1 MKIGTLLT
9 AAIVSLS
16 AVGGGLA
23 VYVAVTKYQTMDKV
37 SVAQSRLEVVRAVG
51 DIPRYMN
58 PERGFA
64 TNILY
69 GPAVVDPKMRT
80 ELVDKYRK
88 QTDGARDKMNAIRK
102 DLSGA
107 LDDGAAV
114 GSGIDALN
122 VKFAALREAI
132 DKAIDGPADARKDA
146 ARKIVADNAVF
157 NTAVTALLDEQV
169 RKMAQLDGDAYRQAS
184 YANIAWTLRDV
195 GGFNASL
202 HKNLV
207 GSKRVAT
214 DAEKMD
220 LSRAQGRTDQILMS
234 LQELRGNPATPA
246 NVAAALDKMNEAYV
260 DRFGKE
266 LKMVKDGAISGKYE
280 HDVDAFFVELQL
292 GLGVGHR
299 GARRLL
305 RQCRADPRRRL
316 FLGAPQLPD
325 RARGPDRR
333 RRRQRRPDPDG
344 PPPRLQADRRPD
356 RHHVAS
362 RQRRRFRRN
371 LGRRARR
378 RDRRDGGGR
387 AASSRT
393 T

>member
-23 VYVAVTKYQTMDKV
+23 VYVAVSKYQTMDKV

-51 DIPRYMN
+51 EIPRYMN
-58 PERGFA
+58 PERGFS

-69 GPAVVDPKMRT
+69 GPAVVDPAMRA
-80 ELVDKYRK
+80 ELNDKYRK

-102 DLSGA
+102 DLSGT

-114 GSGIDALN
+114 GSAIDELN
-122 VKFAALREAI
+122 KKFTALREAI
-132 DKAIDGPADARKDA
+132 DKAIDGPAEARKDA

-207 GSKRVAT
+207 GSKRVG
-214 DAEKMD
+214 DR
-220 LSRAQGRTDQILMS
+220 SREDGIEPRPGPRRSD
-234 LQELRGNPATPA
+234 PD
-246 NVAAALDKMNEAYV
+246 VAAAVA
-260 DRFGKE
+260 RQ
-266 LKMVKDGAISGKYE
+266 SG
-280 HDVDAFFVELQL
+280 DARQRR
-292 GLGVGHR
+292 R
-299 GARRLL
+299 GAREDERSL
-305 RQCRADPRRRL
+305 CRALRP
-316 FLGAPQLPD
+316 GAEAGQ
-325 RARGPDRR
+325 G
-333 RRRQRRPDPDG
+333 RRRQR
-344 PPPRLQADRRPD
+344 QI
-356 RHHVAS
+356 
-362 RQRRRFRRN
+362 
-371 LGRRARR
+371 RARR
-378 RDRRDGGGR
+378 RHLLRGVAKGSRLGHRRCAMPSTTTPSR
-387 AASSRT
+387 SSARPILPHASAS
-393 T
+393 